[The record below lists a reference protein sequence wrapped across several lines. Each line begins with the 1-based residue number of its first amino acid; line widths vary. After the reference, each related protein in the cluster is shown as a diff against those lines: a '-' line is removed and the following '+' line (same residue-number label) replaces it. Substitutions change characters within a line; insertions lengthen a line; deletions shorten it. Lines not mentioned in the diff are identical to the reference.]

1 MGQLVVYPTIDA
13 MLTHDD
19 LSQTKTFHE
28 MVIGAGTEFDD
39 DGHSYNVLL
48 WASAAPGTDKWRRIS
63 RVGYVFNTAGLPDG
77 CTITGATLKPQCW
90 SKSNGLGASPDV
102 CVYLFSPASEA
113 VLAISDYAL
122 FGAVA
127 LSDVVTYAA
136 WPTDKSR
143 ATFTLNPAGLALIS
157 KTGNTCLGLRN
168 ANHDVADIAPAWVSN
183 SSSSLNS
190 YGRNGETDD
199 PADGPTLT
207 IDYTEIP
214 TVTSATPNSAKRGET
229 KDIVLAGTSLTGA
242 TAVDFGA
249 LITVDHF
256 HVDSDIQVTANII
269 LGVGAAL
276 GTRDVTITTPGGDGQ
291 LVAGFTVNPAD
302 VVGASGDGA
311 YFARRAARFGF

>member
-19 LSQTKTFHE
+19 LSRTKTFHE

-63 RVGYVFNTAGLPDG
+63 RVGYVFNTSGLPDG

-102 CVYLFSPASEA
+102 CVYSFSPASEVA
-113 VLAISDYAL
+113 LAISDYAL
-122 FGAVA
+122 FGLVA

-143 ATFTLNPAGLALIS
+143 ATFTLNPAGLALIN

-190 YGRNGETDD
+190 YGRNGETHV

-214 TVTSATPNSAKRGET
+214 TVTSATPDNAKRGET
-229 KDIVLAGTSLTGA
+229 KDITLAGTLFTGV
-242 TAVDFGA
+242 TAVSFGL

-256 HVDSDIQVTANII
+256 HIVSDTEITANII
-269 LGVGAAL
+269 IDSGAAL
-276 GTRDVTITTPGGDGQ
+276 GARNVTVTSPDGTGT
-291 LVAGFTVNPAD
+291 LTAGFTVNPVTPVA
-302 VVGASGDGA
+302 VSGGGA
-311 YFARRAARFGF
+311 YFARRVAWQ